1 MPPGQKSQCPSI
13 TECQHFAAPPKA
25 PWWEEQGEGGYR
37 EGIDNPLE
45 KYYKWARSTDQY
57 RAIKMSNVVR
67 NRRVYEH
74 MYY

>member
-1 MPPGQKSQCPSI
+1 MSALCG
-13 TECQHFAAPPKA
+13 PPKA

-37 EGIDNPLE
+37 EGIGNPLE